1 MPDIIVKQQPTT
13 SLTVQSNSTQLLI
26 RQAAANNITVSTTGN
41 SYILPAATNSTL
53 GGIIVGPNLSI
64 SNGVLSACI
73 PPQGVTAF
81 NGRTGNV
88 TLTANDVFDAAKD
101 SAKSNAS
108 LYVRTSSIA
117 PGLTTALANY
127 PNGPQGQ
134 SFTFQANYPNA
145 PYFNNATVWVNGS
158 LSVAT
163 ASTSNANQAA
173 RDVGSWQVTF
183 LAVSNLPQSSWGGT
197 TTKQTGVRLT
207 HFAGVP
213 YLSYIGQP
221 QFSAYADVNAI
232 GLDYILTKSQM
243 LLLFYTR
250 QQIDQILLNYQ
261 RIN

>member
-1 MPDIIVKQQPTT
+1 MPDPYKIVINAVSAQPIVLAPQV
-13 SLTVQSNSTQLLI
+13 SSGQKLTILQGPITIVGTQL
-26 RQAAANNITVSTTGN
+26 V
-41 SYILPAATNSTL
+41 PATNSTL
-53 GGIIVGPNLSI
+53 GGIIVGSNLSI
-64 SNGVLSACI
+64 TNNGVLSACI

-81 NGRTGNV
+81 NGRIGNV